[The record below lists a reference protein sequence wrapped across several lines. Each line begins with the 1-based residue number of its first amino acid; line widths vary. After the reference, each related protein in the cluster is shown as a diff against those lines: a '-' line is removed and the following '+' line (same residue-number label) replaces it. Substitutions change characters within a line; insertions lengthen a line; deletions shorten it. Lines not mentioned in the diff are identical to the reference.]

1 MQISHQS
8 CCGTPWP
15 FFAPGLTARQ
25 ARQPMRRHA
34 PRPGRSST
42 TGTNEPDDQTTT
54 TPHMARDDATTM
66 LRPDHCAQL
75 GRLPGVRG
83 RAPYL
88 WRQQGWRTTTNL
100 GHHPKE
106 GHANAWAG
114 RGRRSKTDRAGCL
127 TQPFCAFSVPWR
139 VLRVPSAQ
147 LDKRHQETPQRHQ
160 SRRAPS
166 TAQRTAAA
174 ARSRRLYRLERDL
187 QP

>member
-1 MQISHQS
+1 MEAGQVSGSPRATKRSASLQHTRLQAQMGHRWPQRKPEHTHRVDTDLQISP
-8 CCGTPWP
+8 TTKTLVP
-15 FFAPGLTARQ
+15 FCAPSLTARQ

-75 GRLPGVRG
+75 GRFPGVRG

-88 WRQQGWRTTTNL
+88 WRQQGWRTTANL

-106 GHANAWAG
+106 GHVNAWAG
-114 RGRRSKTDRAGCL
+114 RGKSSKTDRA
-127 TQPFCAFSVPWR
+127 
-139 VLRVPSAQ
+139 
-147 LDKRHQETPQRHQ
+147 
-160 SRRAPS
+160 
-166 TAQRTAAA
+166 
-174 ARSRRLYRLERDL
+174 
-187 QP
+187 